1 MNVMS
6 VVDHHKIILGETILS
21 WVNRGL
27 SLGCLSEP
35 HLFREAIRKSVT
47 AEYCEPGEVSKWPII
62 LVSDIEFDES
72 SQLLS
77 LCSDVYNISNKVLRL
92 YFGSRRL
99 PLTKLPYRSLSCE
112 DCLSHS
118 FISTRFPLWKK
129 DWCYLTSAYCP
140 IHLKALRSP
149 PALPS
154 IESRMWECY
163 LHILKLERSPATYEE
178 KRLALLA
185 VKAQSWVQARALS
198 HPSESEALHILYGL
212 FLSRRTLYAVE
223 GVAASGFAHPPGS
236 PYRRHLN
243 VQDRLNFGMHSS
255 DGAQRGGALLLM
267 GWLLELF
274 QASDINGAIRC
285 NRMVRR
291 ALPKNS
297 RILGFLAARVFMTRE
312 EGEFVARKLQPLK
325 DYKVGSMCDF
335 LDALNVGVE
344 SLK

>member
-1 MNVMS
+1 MS
-6 VVDHHKIILGETILS
+6 VVDQHKIILGETILS

-27 SLGCLSEP
+27 SLDCLREP

-47 AEYCEPGEVSKWPII
+47 AEYCDPGEVSKWPV
-62 LVSDIEFDES
+62 VSDSDLEFDES
-72 SQLLS
+72 SLLLS
-77 LCSDVYNISNKVLRL
+77 LCSNAYNISVKVLRL

-112 DCLSHS
+112 DCLSQS
-118 FISTRFPLWKK
+118 FINTRFPVWKK

-140 IHLKALRSP
+140 IHFKALRSP
-149 PALPS
+149 PTLPS

-163 LHILKLERSPATYEE
+163 LHTLKLERSPATYEQ

-185 VKAQSWVQARALS
+185 VKAQSWLQARALS
-198 HPSESEALHILYGL
+198 HPSESEGLHILYGL

-223 GVAASGFAHPPGS
+223 GVAASGFAHPPRS
-236 PYRRHLN
+236 PYRRHLD
-243 VQDRLNFGMHSS
+243 VQDRLDFGMHSS
-255 DGAQRGGALLLM
+255 DGSQRGGALLLM
-267 GWLLELF
+267 GWLLEIF
-274 QASDINGAIRC
+274 QAADINGAIRS

-291 ALPKNS
+291 ALPKDS
-297 RILGFLAARVFMTRE
+297 RMLGFLAARVFMTRE

-335 LDALNVGVE
+335 LDALDVGVK